1 MLRLTALVA
10 LLLASGAARGQ
21 DADRLL
27 REAFDPLLDS
37 TAYTYAFELTM
48 AVGDTSETVR
58 GTALTHGI
66 PPDGI
71 PAFALHFPEDRY
83 RLSFDGEIFEYAS
96 ERTRK
101 VYTDSTLTEGLD
113 DGYLPILALHPTI
126 GLNLFYWARDYT
138 QPPTIRAD
146 DDAGCTLVTYA
157 SEPAPEAEESLPSL
171 SVCYDDATGLPLHI
185 EMQFA
190 NTEELYDLRV
200 SDVEQVPV
208 PPLDAFRIEVP
219 DGWSRTNYSGGDG
232 DALAVGERAPEF
244 TLQTASG
251 ETVALSNYRGQTV
264 VLDFWGTW
272 CVPCVKALP
281 AMADL
286 ASEHA
291 DVPILGLASYE
302 DAETDPEAFARAR
315 GVEYP
320 ILRTDEATL
329 EAYRIYAFPTYIV
342 VGPDG
347 SILFHEVH
355 DAEADTPTEA
365 ALSTFLHSLNAP

>member
-1 MLRLTALVA
+1 MLRLTALIT

-21 DADRLL
+21 DADLLL
-27 REAFDPLLDS
+27 RNAFDHLADS
-37 TAYTYAFELTM
+37 AAYAYEFELTM
-48 AVGDTSETVR
+48 TSADTVERVR
-58 GTALTHGI
+58 GNAITYSDPSLDFGNS
-66 PPDGI
+66 
-71 PAFALHFPEDRY
+71 FALEFYEEGY
-83 RLSFDGEIFEYAS
+83 RVAFDGEVFEYAS

-101 VYTDSTLTEGLD
+101 VYADSTRDEGFS
-113 DGYLPILALHPTI
+113 DGYMPLLALHPTI
-126 GLNLFYWARDYT
+126 VGAFVFVVTEGDGEPSVEEDTVEGCTRVTVSHSGPGGIIGGGSCYDYT
-138 QPPTIRAD
+138 
-146 DDAGCTLVTYA
+146 
-157 SEPAPEAEESLPSL
+157 
-171 SVCYDDATGLPLHI
+171 TGLPLHI
-185 EMQFA
+185 WVEYD
-190 NTEELYDLRV
+190 EEHRDDLRI
-200 SDVEQVPV
+200 SGLERIPAPPVE
-208 PPLDAFRIEVP
+208 AFRIATPE
-219 DGWSRTNYSGGDG
+219 GWSRTNYSGGDG
-232 DALAVGERAPEF
+232 DALMVGDRAPEF
-244 TLQTASG
+244 ALQTVSG
-251 ETVALSNYRGQTV
+251 KTVALSDFRGQTV

-302 DAETDPEAFARAR
+302 DAETDPEAFARAK

-320 ILRTDEATL
+320 ILRADEATL

-365 ALSTFLHSLNAP
+365 ALSTFLHALTAP